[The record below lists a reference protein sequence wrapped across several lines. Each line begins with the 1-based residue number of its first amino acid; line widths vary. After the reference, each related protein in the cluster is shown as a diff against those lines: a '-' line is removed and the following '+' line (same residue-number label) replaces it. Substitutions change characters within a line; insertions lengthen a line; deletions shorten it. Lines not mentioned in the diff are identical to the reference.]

1 MECQFK
7 TIGGL
12 IMNRELLTRTG
23 EVGLFD
29 PFFEALFNDGS
40 EGKNYGVLT
49 MKTDIKEEGNNYVMN
64 VELPGFEKKNIGL
77 DLKDGYLT
85 ITAKVD
91 RDESEKDKKGNYIHR
106 ERFSG
111 VSSRSYYVGEIEEK
125 NIKASYKD
133 GVLAVVFPKEEMKKI
148 DEKHSIAIE

>member
-1 MECQFK
+1 
-7 TIGGL
+7 
-12 IMNRELLTRTG
+12 MNHELLNRNG
-23 EVGLFD
+23 EVGFFD

-40 EGKNYGVLT
+40 EGKNYGVLA
-49 MKTDIKEEGNNYVMN
+49 MKTDIKEAGDNYVMD

-77 DLKDGYLT
+77 SLKDGYLT

-91 RDESEKDKKGNYIHR
+91 RADDEKDKKGNYVHR

-125 NIKASYKD
+125 SVKASYKD
-133 GVLAVVFPKEEMKKI
+133 GILSILFPKEEVAKV
-148 DEKHSIAIE
+148 EQKHSIAIE